1 MLKSLRRRTLITPT
15 SRDWPS
21 ASYEP
26 RLKSFPPVIFVDGE
40 RARTKV
46 IVRAL
51 RTLIVDLSADR
62 LARLVVADGDGLA
75 AVAAV
80 EAGRERDDLGRV
92 GDATAARASGTVL
105 QRSEGA
111 HEVFRGPECTLL
123 GISGEPAGQIDAH
136 VAMPR

>member
-1 MLKSLRRRTLITPT
+1 M
-15 SRDWPS
+15 
-21 ASYEP
+21 
-26 RLKSFPPVIFVDGE
+26 
-40 RARTKV
+40 
-46 IVRAL
+46 IVGAFWAL
-51 RTLIVDLSADR
+51 VVDLSADS
-62 LARLVVADGDGLA
+62 LARLVVTDGDGLA
-75 AVAAV
+75 TVAAV
-80 EAGRERDDLGRV
+80 EARRQSDDLGRV